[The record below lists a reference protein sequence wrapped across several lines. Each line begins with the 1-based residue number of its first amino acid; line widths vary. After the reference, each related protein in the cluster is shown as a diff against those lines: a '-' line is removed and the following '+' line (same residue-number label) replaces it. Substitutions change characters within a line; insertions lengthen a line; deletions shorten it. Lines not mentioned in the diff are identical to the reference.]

1 MSRKGKQPIALPKG
15 VQVQCNAGIVH
26 VKGPKG
32 QLERSLHEG
41 IQVQIEADKILISL
55 SPTIKQ
61 RRDLHGLYWALV
73 RNMVLG
79 VSTGFEK
86 KLELVGI
93 GYRAAVV
100 GAEIELL
107 LGRSHPTRI
116 PIPTGMTVKVDKNIL
131 MIQGIDKQA
140 VGQLAA
146 EVRAERPPEPYQ
158 GKGIRYEGEHVRRKQ
173 GKTAAKK

>member
-15 VQVQCNAGIVH
+15 VQVQYNASVVR

-32 QLERSLHEG
+32 ELQRTLQEG
-41 IQVQIEADKILISL
+41 IDIQIEHDKIIVSL
-55 SPTIKQ
+55 QPSFKQ
-61 RRDLHGLYWALV
+61 RNDLHGLYWALV

-86 KLELVGI
+86 RLELVGI
-93 GYRAAVV
+93 GYRASVV
-100 GAEIELL
+100 GQDIELL
-107 LGRSHPTRI
+107 LGYSHPTKVQ
-116 PIPTGMTVKVDKNIL
+116 IPTGVTVKVDKNTVI
-131 MIQGIDKQA
+131 IQGIDKQV

-146 EVRAERPPEPYQ
+146 EVRGERPPEPYQ
-158 GKGIRYEGEHVRRKQ
+158 GKGVRYEGERVRRKQ

>member
-15 VQVQCNAGIVH
+15 VQVQYSAGIVH

-32 QLERSLHEG
+32 ELQRPLQEG
-41 IQVQIEADKILISL
+41 IALQIEADKVTVGLEPS
-55 SPTIKQ
+55 IKQ
-61 RRDLHGLYWALV
+61 RNDLHGLYWALV

-93 GYRAAVV
+93 GYRASVV
-100 GAEIELL
+100 GTDVELL
-107 LGRSHPTRI
+107 LGRSHPTKIQI
-116 PIPTGMTVKVDKNIL
+116 PHGVTVKVDKNFV
-131 MIQGIDKQA
+131 MIQGIDKQV

-146 EVRAERPPEPYQ
+146 EMRAERPPEPYQ
-158 GKGIRYEGEHVRRKQ
+158 GKGVRYDGERVRRKQ

>member
-15 VQVQCNAGIVH
+15 VQVQYNAGVVH

-32 QLERSLHEG
+32 ELQRLLHEG
-41 IQVQIEADKILISL
+41 IVIHVETDKIVVALAPS
-55 SPTIKQ
+55 IKQ
-61 RRDLHGLYWALV
+61 RNDLHGLYWALV

-86 KLELVGI
+86 QLELVGI
-93 GYRAAVV
+93 GYRANVV
-100 GAEIELL
+100 GKDIELL
-107 LGRSHPTRI
+107 LGRSHPTKV
-116 PIPTGMTVKVDKNIL
+116 PIPAGITVKVDKST
-131 MIQGIDKQA
+131 MVIQGIDKQV

-146 EVRAERPPEPYQ
+146 EIRSERPPEPYQ
-158 GKGIRYEGEHVRRKQ
+158 GKGIRYANERVRRKQ

>member
-15 VQVQCNAGIVH
+15 VQVQCNAGIVR

-32 QLERSLHEG
+32 ELQRPIQEG
-41 IQVQIEADKILISL
+41 IDVQIDTDKISVKL
-55 SPTIKQ
+55 SPSIKD
-61 RRDLHGLYWALV
+61 RNDLHGLYWALV

-79 VSTGFEK
+79 VSSGFEK

-93 GYRAAVV
+93 GYRATVV
-100 GAEIELL
+100 GGSIELL
-107 LGRSHPTRI
+107 LGFSHPTLVKI
-116 PIPTGMTVKVDKNIL
+116 PAGITVKVEKNIV

-146 EVRAERPPEPYQ
+146 EVRAQRPPEPYQ
-158 GKGIRYEGEHVRRKQ
+158 GKGVRYEGERVRRKQ

>member
-15 VQVQCNAGIVH
+15 VQVQYNAGIVC

-32 QLERSLHEG
+32 ELQRPLQEG
-41 IQVQIEADKILISL
+41 IAIQIEADKVIIGLEPS
-55 SPTIKQ
+55 IKQ
-61 RRDLHGLYWALV
+61 RNDLHGLYWALV

-93 GYRAAVV
+93 GYRASVV
-100 GAEIELL
+100 GTDVELL
-107 LGRSHPTRI
+107 LGRSHPTKIQI
-116 PIPTGMTVKVDKNIL
+116 PPGITVKVDKNFVV
-131 MIQGIDKQA
+131 IQGVDKQV

-146 EVRAERPPEPYQ
+146 EMRAERPPEPYQ
-158 GKGIRYEGEHVRRKQ
+158 GKGIRYDGERVRRKQ